1 MARYEKNSDRD
12 YSKELKLN
20 LDDALWDYTNLHN
33 KEQIM
38 SMFGLYA
45 MRMGDINDDD
55 SWVSDVD
62 SVHDYNQNSYGYR
75 DEEYSGTAELIATG
89 CSQTFGQ
96 GIHKE
101 GRWSTLLGK
110 KLEMKTATLA
120 VPGWGVQTAISATMH
135 HIKRYGKPK
144 VVVLLAPDFFRFDTM
159 VNAKYCI
166 GEGESHESGQPVRV
180 THTSRAEPNP
190 STPKYARKP
199 FPIDKV
205 LNAEAAFFASGQA
218 IAHFSEYCREAGIT
232 FIWATWDF
240 RMDYLVR
247 HIKNLTISKRDQDQ
261 IDALGYTHNNLPYV
275 NLDEYLDVGFFHHEG
290 DTIEEFAA
298 LTCHKE
304 LRDAYGDCCFDRG
317 TDKQDHMGVHM
328 QAHLA
333 DKFYEKLSESL
344 DI

>member
-1 MARYEKNSDRD
+1 MGKYEKNPDRD

-20 LDDALWDYTNLHN
+20 LDEALWDYTNLHN

-45 MRMGDINDDD
+45 MRMGDVNDDD
-55 SWVSDVD
+55 TWASDVD
-62 SVHDYNQNSYGYR
+62 SMHKYRQNSYGYR
-75 DEEYSGTAELIATG
+75 DEEYADTPDLIAAG

-96 GIHKE
+96 GIHEE
-101 GRWSTLLGK
+101 GRWSTILGN
-110 KLEMKTATLA
+110 KLGMKTATLA
-120 VPGWGVQTAISATMH
+120 VPGWGTQTAISAVMH

-144 VVVLLAPDFFRFDTM
+144 AVVLLVPDFFRFDTM
-159 VNAKYCI
+159 VNANYCI
-166 GEGESHESGQPVRV
+166 GEGESHQPGEPVRV
-180 THTSRAEPNP
+180 THTSRSEPNP
-190 STPKYARKP
+190 STPKYAKKP

-205 LNAEAAFFASGQA
+205 LNAEAAFFSSGQA
-218 IAHFSEYCREAGIT
+218 IAHFSEYCREANI
-232 FIWATWDF
+232 ILVWATWDF

-247 HIKNLTISKRDQDQ
+247 HIKDLTISERDQHQ
-261 IDALGYTHNNLPYV
+261 MQVTGYSTNNLPYV
-275 NLDEYLDVGFFHHEG
+275 NLDEYLDMEFFHHEG
-290 DTIEEFAA
+290 DTVEEFMAMS
-298 LTCHKE
+298 CHE
-304 LRDAYGDCCFDRG
+304 DLRAKYGDCCFDRG